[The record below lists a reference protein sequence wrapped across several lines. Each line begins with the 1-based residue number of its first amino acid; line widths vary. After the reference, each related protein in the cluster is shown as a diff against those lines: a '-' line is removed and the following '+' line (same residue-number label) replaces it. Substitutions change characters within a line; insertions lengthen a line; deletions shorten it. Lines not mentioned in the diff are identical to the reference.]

1 MLSIRA
7 IKAGNEDYYLD
18 LVAGDYYLKG
28 GEPPGKWMGG
38 GCRVF
43 SLFGKVEAKE
53 FKRFFRGFH
62 PVADDGDP
70 KDGPP
75 SPQMLVQNAGK
86 KNRQDGWDL
95 TFSLPKSISVI
106 WSQADRTL
114 RQQVEQLCEEALEET
129 LMWTEDKFGF
139 SRTGSKGSGKLE
151 RAKLSFAVFQHG
163 TSRAGDPQLHWHC
176 LLMNVGYCE
185 DGKSRSISS
194 KPIYKNKML
203 LGAIFRSKVAFKL
216 HKAMGLKMQR
226 KGNSCDVI
234 GVPQEVLDAHS
245 TRRKQILA
253 DMKKKGRVGAKAA
266 ALSAVETRPREG
278 TSATQ
283 RTLRRVA
290 TDQCRVRL

>member
-1 MLSIRA
+1 
-7 IKAGNEDYYLD
+7 
-18 LVAGDYYLKG
+18 
-28 GEPPGKWMGG
+28 MGG

-194 KPIYKNKML
+194 KPIYKEQN
-203 LGAIFRSKVAFKL
+203 
-216 HKAMGLKMQR
+216 
-226 KGNSCDVI
+226 
-234 GVPQEVLDAHS
+234 
-245 TRRKQILA
+245 
-253 DMKKKGRVGAKAA
+253 AA
-266 ALSAVETRPREG
+266 WSNLPLQGCLQAS
-278 TSATQ
+278 
-283 RTLRRVA
+283 
-290 TDQCRVRL
+290 